1 MNFNLETDSNLV
13 LTTKLE
19 TMKKT
24 KHIFIGIVL
33 NEPKNMKAYKVELLV
48 IDVDNIGEREI
59 TQLIENTKY
68 IYPKVKDIKCVDIGE
83 WSDTHPLNKRDT
95 CEGEYKRL
103 FNC

>member
-1 MNFNLETDSNLV
+1 MNFNLETGSNLV

-24 KHIFIGIVL
+24 KHIIIGIVL

-59 TQLIENTKY
+59 TQLTDFISWLGENRPYHEGVLYGDMKDY
-68 IYPKVKDIKCVDIGE
+68 IARIKSVNDKGDKI
-83 WSDTHPLNKRDT
+83 K
-95 CEGEYKRL
+95 K
-103 FNC
+103 